1 MLREYIENEPYIPFY
16 ACGKPPYNMLSNF
29 AYIKEGIEYDG
40 LRYISTEHAFQAQ
53 KYIKEQRK
61 RFSVEGDLGQ
71 LDSGFDL
78 AFGKDWE
85 KKKLFWMKKNNI
97 GIIPKMVT
105 NEKRGLKLGLI
116 RDKNFV
122 NTSELWFDLL
132 WQKFRI
138 DRFRKTLTSTG
149 NNYLLEYDRGAERMN
164 PLWSGIIKDGKLYG
178 TNLMGKYIMYIRE
191 KIYSQE
197 EIPQE
202 EIEDENDTKT
212 FIQNLINSIKEKFKD
227 TLNDDSINKL
237 IDIIKSASIKD
248 KFDDIIENIIKKV
261 NTLVETD
268 INKKVEEKIKSQKPI
283 KILDNKE
290 DEQYKIDDKTT
301 MKRLKEMAKEKGIK
315 NLNKY
320 KVENRMELIKLI
332 KGE

>member
-78 AFGKDWE
+78 AFDKDWE

-105 NEKRGLKLGLI
+105 NEKRGLKLGLT

-138 DRFRKTLTSTG
+138 DRFRKTLISTG
-149 NNYLLEYDRGAERMN
+149 NNYLLEYDRGGERMT

-178 TNLMGKYIMYIRE
+178 TNLMGKYIMYIRDQ
-191 KIYSQE
+191 IYSFPDKFE
-197 EIPQE
+197 FPTNK
-202 EIEDENDTKT
+202 ENPKPEVKKHIDT
-212 FIQNLINSIKEKFKD
+212 FIQNLIISIQEKFKD
-227 TLNDDSINKL
+227 TLDDDTMNKL
-237 IDIIKSASIKD
+237 IDIIKSTSVKN
-248 KFDDIIENIIKKV
+248 KFENIIENTIKTQ
-261 NTLVETD
+261 N
-268 INKKVEEKIKSQKPI
+268 
-283 KILDNKE
+283 
-290 DEQYKIDDKTT
+290 
-301 MKRLKEMAKEKGIK
+301 
-315 NLNKY
+315 
-320 KVENRMELIKLI
+320 
-332 KGE
+332 